1 MEFRFIYDKENDIL
15 NIYDY
20 SRKVSESVEFLEDVV
35 LDLDL
40 KGKVMGIEI
49 FYASDFLSAF
59 NKELN
64 KNFLNNLECASMEL
78 KEFRNMWVIL
88 LCLKSAN
95 KVVYQSMP
103 PLRKTEYI
111 SPLLNEVN

>member
-20 SRKVSESVEFLEDVV
+20 SRKVSESVEFLEDIV

-40 KGKVMGIEI
+40 KGKVIGIEV
-49 FYASDFLSAF
+49 FYASEFLSVF

-64 KNFLNNLECASMEL
+64 KDFLNNLQSASMEL

-95 KVVYQSMP
+95 KVIYQSMP

-111 SPLLNEVN
+111 SPLLAEAN